1 MFGERARIIFDRVS
15 IFISACFVVVFAMS
29 SEIVTSRSFGFLL
42 WRTVCYV
49 AQNTRAVLTET
60 FLDPPRVA
68 HLFAPDLAEAGAML
82 ETEGHE
88 GHEKHNSNREHEGE
102 AENDEGERRGGG
114 HGRKV

>member
-15 IFISACFVVVFAMS
+15 IFISACFVGVFAMS
-29 SEIVTSRSFGFLL
+29 SEIVTGRASILALVHRVLCRAEYTRGLGRDVPRPAARCVL
-42 WRTVCYV
+42 V
-49 AQNTRAVLTET
+49 ASN
-60 FLDPPRVA
+60 
-68 HLFAPDLAEAGAML
+68 LAKAGAML

-88 GHEKHNSNREHEGE
+88 KHNGNREHEGK

>member
-1 MFGERARIIFDRVS
+1 
-15 IFISACFVVVFAMS
+15 MS
-29 SEIVTSRSFGFLL
+29 SKIVTGRSFGFLL

-68 HLFAPDLAEAGAML
+68 LLVLPKLRETGAML

-88 GHEKHNSNREHEGE
+88 KHDGDSEHEGK